1 MSTIGERLKEV
12 RKEQFP
18 KMIQA
23 SFAEATHVKR
33 EAYAMYE
40 TDRVIPSDVYL
51 QVVSTTFGICFDWLK
66 FGTDPKYQADQDDSA
81 AALVPELVEVLDK
94 YPPILHLMK
103 KAAINMT
110 AADWER
116 LAQLIDSI
124 NDD

>member
-1 MSTIGERLKEV
+1 MTIGERIKEV
-12 RKEQFP
+12 RTEQFP
-18 KMIQA
+18 KLSQA
-23 SFAEATHVKR
+23 AFAEKTRVTRSMVAQ
-33 EAYAMYE
+33 YE
-40 TDRVIPSDVYL
+40 VSQSTPSDAYL

-94 YPPILHLMK
+94 YPPILHLMR

>member
-1 MSTIGERLKEV
+1 MSSIAERLKEV

-18 KMIQA
+18 KMTQA
-23 SFAEATHVKR
+23 SFAEATKVTR
-33 EAYAMYE
+33 DAYAVYE
-40 TDRVIPSDVYL
+40 TGRVIPSDAYL

-66 FGTDPKYQADQDDSA
+66 SSIEPKYQADQDDSA
-81 AALVPELVEVLDK
+81 ASLVPELVEVLDK
-94 YPPILHLMK
+94 YPPLLRLMK

-116 LAQLIDSI
+116 LARLIESI

>member
-1 MSTIGERLKEV
+1 MSSIAERLKEV

-18 KMIQA
+18 KMTQA
-23 SFAEATHVKR
+23 SFAEATKVTR
-33 EAYAMYE
+33 DAYSVYE
-40 TDRVIPSDVYL
+40 IGRVIPSDAYL

-66 FGTDPKYQADQDDSA
+66 FGIDPKYQADQDDSA
-81 AALVPELVEVLDK
+81 ASLVPELVEVLDK